1 MHKVNIITAIMHIL
15 RIEDRHCGG
24 STRKKGCR
32 SNEKGEEMQFFR
44 RDNPHLQSV
53 VKRAVALAVMIVI
66 TVSSVITVTAA
77 TCNASVDYN
86 GKKKSVQLLSDSTED
101 ILKTAGIEL
110 KPADLVIRSEA
121 QSGGDVNL
129 VVKSGYGVTVLA
141 DGKTTAV
148 GVHYGDTVGEALS
161 KAKVT
166 PAANDLIEPAGST
179 PVSDGMKISVKRK
192 FDITVTADGKSSS
205 VLAPEGSVEQA
216 LQYAGVSVGGEDVVT
231 PVKNTAV
238 AQGMKISVARVA
250 YKDVTTTQAL
260 AYSNTTVKDASLYQG
275 VKKVKTTGKNGTQSV
290 VTRQKL
296 VDGKL
301 ASSAT
306 VSTTVTAKPVDQV
319 TLVGTKKRP
328 AGVATISGDGTLI
341 DHEGNTV
348 SYRQRITGRCT
359 AYSGGGHTSTG
370 RAASFG
376 LVAVNP
382 NIIPYGSKLYI
393 CSTDG
398 RTVYGY
404 ATAADTG
411 TGVMTGRILADL
423 YYPTNSQ
430 CKNFGVRN
438 MSIYVL

>member
-1 MHKVNIITAIMHIL
+1 
-15 RIEDRHCGG
+15 
-24 STRKKGCR
+24 
-32 SNEKGEEMQFFR
+32 MQFFR

-53 VKRAVALAVMIVI
+53 VKRAVALAVMIVL

-77 TCNASVDYN
+77 TCNANVDYN
-86 GKKKSVQLLSDSTED
+86 GEKKSVQLLSDSTED
-101 ILKTAGIEL
+101 ILKTAGIKV

-121 QSGGDVNL
+121 QSGGNVNL
-129 VVKSGYGVTVLA
+129 VVKSGYGITVLA
-141 DGKTTAV
+141 DGRTTPV
-148 GVHYGDTVGEALS
+148 NVHYGDTVADALG
-161 KAKVT
+161 KAKIT
-166 PAANDLIEPAGST
+166 PAANDLVEPSNST
-179 PVSDGMKISVKRK
+179 PVSDGMKVSVKRR
-192 FDITVTADGKSSS
+192 FDITVTADGKNNS
-205 VLAPEGSVEQA
+205 VLVPEGNVEQA
-216 LQYAGVSVGGEDVVT
+216 LKYANVSLDNEDLVS
-231 PVKNTAV
+231 PAKDAAV
-238 AQGMKISVARVA
+238 AQGMKISVARVD

-275 VKKVKTTGKNGTQSV
+275 VKKVKTTGKSGTQSV

-296 VDGKL
+296 VDGKVS
-301 ASSAT
+301 SSAT
-306 VSTTVTAKPVDQV
+306 VSTTVTQKPVDQI

-328 AGVATISGDGTLI
+328 AGVATISSDGTLV

-393 CSTDG
+393 ASPDG

-404 ATAADTG
+404 AIAADTG

-438 MSIYVL
+438 MNIYVL